1 MADVLS
7 QSQIDAL
14 LNSMQNSG
22 ADEVAEKPKKPEKE
36 YKKYDFFSPK
46 KYTKDKLKML
56 SSIYDNYSRIFTS
69 QINGLFR
76 VASEVEVVGVEEQ
89 RFYEFGNALN
99 DSDVL
104 TVAEVELPD
113 RSSNPPMLIHIS
125 PMLMA
130 SMIDRIL
137 GGTGTDL
144 TIDMSYTYTDI
155 ELALYEKII
164 KYPVAIMNDVWAG
177 YINVNAKFDYIEE
190 NPSMFQGI
198 SVDETVVI
206 VMLHISMNEIEGT
219 MNICIPG
226 TLLSNIFEI
235 IDKTKHLAKKNDSI
249 LHRNSKEDILE
260 SIRESKMDVMAQL
273 GVARLSLDDVYNL
286 HVGDVIDLNK
296 PQDSLVSLF
305 IEGQP
310 WFNGQLGVHNKNVA
324 VKIED
329 RILESG
335 NDADAEELAV

>member
-14 LNSMQNSG
+14 LNSMQNAESESK
-22 ADEVAEKPKKPEKE
+22 APEPEKPKQE
-36 YKKYDFFSPK
+36 YRKYDFYSPK

-56 SSIYDNYSRIFTS
+56 RSIYDNYSRIATS

-76 VASEVEVVGVEEQ
+76 LVSEVEVVGIEEQ
-89 RFYEFGNALN
+89 RYYEFGNALN
-99 DSDVL
+99 ETDVL
-104 TVAEVELPD
+104 TVADVELPD
-113 RSSNPPMLIHIS
+113 NSTNPPVLFHIA
-125 PMLMA
+125 PTLMTA
-130 SMIDRIL
+130 MIDRML
-137 GGTGTDL
+137 GGLGFDRS
-144 TIDMSYTYTDI
+144 IDISYTYTDI

-164 KYPVAIMNDVWAG
+164 KYLVAINTDVWGAH
-177 YINVNAKFDYIEE
+177 IALDTQFERIEE

-206 VMLHISMNEIEGT
+206 IMLSIKLAEMEGT

-226 TLLSNIFEI
+226 TLLSNIFDI
-235 IDKTKHLAKKNDSI
+235 IDKTKHIAKKSEHVKSNRDEI
-249 LHRNSKEDILE
+249 MD
-260 SIRESKMDVMAQL
+260 SIRESRLDIMAQL
-273 GVARLSLDDVYNL
+273 GVAKLNLDDVYNL

-296 PQDSLVSLF
+296 PQDSLVSLY

-329 RILESG
+329 RIVE
-335 NDADAEELAV
+335 NKEDVAV

>member
-1 MADVLS
+1 
-7 QSQIDAL
+7 
-14 LNSMQNSG
+14 
-22 ADEVAEKPKKPEKE
+22 
-36 YKKYDFFSPK
+36 
-46 KYTKDKLKML
+46 ML

-310 WFNGQLGVHNKNVA
+310 WFSGQLGVHNKNVA

>member
-22 ADEVAEKPKKPEKE
+22 AEEVEEEPKVVEKE

-76 VASEVEVVGVEEQ
+76 VVSEVEVMGVEEQ
-89 RFYEFGNALN
+89 RYYEFGNALN

-104 TVAEVELPD
+104 TVADVELPD
-113 RSSNPPMLIHIS
+113 HSNNPPMLIHIS

-130 SMIDRIL
+130 SMIDRML
-137 GGTGTDL
+137 GGTGADL
-144 TIDMSYTYTDI
+144 SIDIAYTYTDI
-155 ELALYEKII
+155 ELALYEKIM
-164 KYPVAIMNDVWAG
+164 KYPISIMNDVWSG
-177 YINVNAKFDYIEE
+177 YINVNAVYSYIEE

-206 VMLHISMNEIEGT
+206 IMLHIKINEIEGA

-235 IDKTKHLAKKNDSI
+235 IDKTKHLAKKNDAVQ
-249 LHRNSKEDILE
+249 HRNSKEDIME
-260 SIRESKMDVMAQL
+260 SIRESKMDIMAQL
-273 GVARLSLDDVYNL
+273 GIARLNLDDIYNL

-296 PQDSLVSLF
+296 PQDSPIALY

-324 VKIED
+324 VKIDE
-329 RILESG
+329 RILEP
-335 NDADAEELAV
+335 NHEPDEDLAV